1 MSATYDIFMA
11 FADGGPI
18 WIEAVQGLENAKAR
32 LMLLHA
38 AHSGDYF
45 VYDPTSSKIVATV
58 EQSAHALENSSACN
72 YGPSAGAASLQTSH

>member
-32 LMLLHA
+32 LMLLHE

-45 VYDPTSSKIVATV
+45 VYDPTSSKIVATAAQS
-58 EQSAHALENSSACN
+58 EQEQETSRGSDHL
-72 YGPSAGAASLQTSH
+72 PSAAPASLQTSH